1 MSDVVA
7 DLKARA
13 RPWRRGNTFEDFEVG
28 RQYRHHWGRTLTA
41 GDNVLF
47 TTLTLHYNPLYTN
60 ADCARA
66 RGFPDLVVCPL
77 LLFNTV
83 FGLSVED
90 LSEGGGPFL
99 GVDRLT
105 YRRPVI
111 VGETVYADSQVVDRR
126 ETTSRPG
133 YGIVTWRTHA
143 RRQRATSSSSIN
155 APILSASE
163 SRPEE
168 ATPGCAR
175 DKPLHT

>member
-13 RPWRRGNTFEDFEVG
+13 RPWRRGNTFEDFKVG
-28 RQYRHHWGRTLTA
+28 QKYRHHWGRTLTA
-41 GDNVLF
+41 SDNVLF

-60 ADCARA
+60 ADYARA

-111 VGETVYADSQVVDRR
+111 VGETVYADSEVVDQR

-133 YGIVTWRTHA
+133 YGIVTWRTRGTTA
-143 RRQRATSSSSIN
+143 RGDTVLEYQRAN
-155 APILSASE
+155 LV
-163 SRPEE
+163 RK
-168 ATPGCAR
+168 R
-175 DKPLHT
+175 KPA